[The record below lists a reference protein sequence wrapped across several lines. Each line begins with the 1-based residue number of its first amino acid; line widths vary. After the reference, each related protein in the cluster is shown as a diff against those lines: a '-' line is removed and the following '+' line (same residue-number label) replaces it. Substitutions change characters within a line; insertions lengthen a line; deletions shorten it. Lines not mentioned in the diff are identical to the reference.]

1 MAIFSN
7 LEGTMKKSFIVGKN
21 GGSIVYEN
29 GSLKVMNYQQN
40 DLIPISVANPTDD
53 THAVNLAY
61 FNSHGGG
68 GSGGNANILHGN
80 SDPAPSL
87 GEDNN
92 VYFKLDDSSIL
103 NIYFKDGGTWK
114 PLTTPPV
121 QDSSYVTE
129 YVITPSDWSNV
140 SGTYQYSLPE
150 STHGRGSNIIV
161 QLQDSNGANSL
172 AQITVSSQ
180 GNIDITSAILPSSNY
195 KILLI
200 GDTTLTTPYPK
211 VINKSNWTSVSGK
224 YQLTILASEHNQAT
238 GPLFLTAYQNKVD
251 GATSAAPFE
260 VVSLETSIDS
270 SGNVTLISNVL
281 FSGKVV
287 ISGK

>member
-7 LEGTMKKSFIVGKN
+7 LEGTMKKSFGVGKN
-21 GGSIVYEN
+21 GGTLVYDN
-29 GSLKVMNYQQN
+29 GTLKIMNYQQN

-68 GSGGNANILHGN
+68 NGGSAGILHGTT
-80 SDPAPSL
+80 DPVQSL

-92 VYFKLDDSSIL
+92 VYFKLDSTNIL
-103 NIYFKDGGTWK
+103 NIYFKDNGIWK
-114 PLTTPPV
+114 PYAVAPPV

-129 YVITPSDWSNV
+129 QVILPSDWISNNGV
-140 SGTYQYSLPE
+140 YQYSLPAA
-150 STHGRGSNIIV
+150 THGRGSDIIV
-161 QLQDSNGANSL
+161 QLQDNNGASTL
-172 AQITVSSQ
+172 AQVVVSSQ
-180 GNIDITSAILPSSNY
+180 GNITVTSNVLPSTNY

-211 VINKSNWTSVSGK
+211 LINKAAWSSVSGA
-224 YQLTILASEHNQAT
+224 YQLNILATEHNQT
-238 GPLFLTAYQNKVD
+238 PGPLFITVYQNTVD
-251 GATSAAPFE
+251 GATSAAPYE
-260 VVSLETSIDS
+260 VVSLDTAIDS
-270 SGNVTLISNVL
+270 SGNITLKSNIL